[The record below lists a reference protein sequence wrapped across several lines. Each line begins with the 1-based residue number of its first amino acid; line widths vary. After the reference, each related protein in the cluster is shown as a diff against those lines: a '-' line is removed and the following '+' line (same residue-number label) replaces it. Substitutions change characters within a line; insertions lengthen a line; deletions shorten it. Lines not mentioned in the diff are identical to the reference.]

1 MALISVIVPVY
12 RVEAFLDRCINSII
26 HQTFKDFEVILVD
39 DGSPDNCPKMCDEWA
54 EKDNRIAVLHCKNQ
68 GLSAARNAGIRI
80 AKGEYLTFID
90 SDDWIADTMLEDLLT
105 LIQKSKADIAI
116 CDFIRTDGTK
126 QIKNPSGTEEHIY
139 TKDEFIKIIMKVN
152 GNRNIHYAW
161 AKLYTRKTIDFESH
175 YPVGMLNE
183 DVEGMFKAVIR
194 ADTIAETNK
203 IGYCYYENPDSISRK
218 KFGKNFLCLPE
229 VWERVLKI
237 AETDAPEYL
246 DYVNYNLMRI
256 DFTVLMDM
264 ILYGDK
270 ETDEKYAAERI
281 ELKKRLSGN
290 MKKLL
295 SGYAPLNRKL
305 LMILIC
311 YCYPPTKLLLR
322 IIKALKH

>member
-1 MALISVIVPVY
+1 MALISIIIPVY
-12 RVEAFLDRCINSII
+12 RVEAFLDRCMNSIV

-54 EKDNRIAVLHCKNQ
+54 KKDSRIMVLHCENQ
-68 GLSAARNAGIRI
+68 GPSAARNTAIRI
-80 AKGEYLTFID
+80 AKGDYLTFID
-90 SDDWIADTMLEDLLT
+90 ADDWISDTMLEDLLV

-116 CDFIRTDGTK
+116 CDFMRTDGTE
-126 QIKNPSGTEEHIY
+126 QTKNPVDIEEHIY
-139 TKDEFIKIIMKVN
+139 TRDEFMKVIMKVS
-152 GNRNIHYAW
+152 GNRNIHYPW
-161 AKLYTRKTIDFESH
+161 AKLYARKAIDFDNH

-194 ADTIAETNK
+194 ADKIAETNK
-203 IGYCYYENPDSISRK
+203 IGYFYYENLDSISRK
-218 KFGKNFLCLPE
+218 KFGENFLCLPE
-229 VWERVLKI
+229 VWQRILHI
-237 AETDAPEYL
+237 AQTDAPEYL

-270 ETDEKYAAERI
+270 GTDKKYAAERM

-322 IIKALKH
+322 TVKTLKR